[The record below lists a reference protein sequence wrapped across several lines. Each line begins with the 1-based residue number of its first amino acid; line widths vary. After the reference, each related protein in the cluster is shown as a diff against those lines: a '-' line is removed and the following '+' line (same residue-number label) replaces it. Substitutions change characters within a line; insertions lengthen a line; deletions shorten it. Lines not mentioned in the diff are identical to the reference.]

1 MKHEMRACRFYT
13 NSLMSEEE
21 NHEGWNILRNETEL
35 KLWYNIQACN
45 IQNGYHGIRYIVC
58 IIKAIYDTLINTV
71 FLCTWMKFE
80 KQNGRVITGTVCF
93 IT

>member
-35 KLWYNIQACN
+35 KLWYNIQACML
-45 IQNGYHGIRYIVC
+45 YHVYIVC
-58 IIKAIYDTLINTV
+58 IIKAIYDTLINS
-71 FLCTWMKFE
+71 WMKFV
-80 KQNGRVITGTVCF
+80 KQNGPVITGTVCF
-93 IT
+93 TQ